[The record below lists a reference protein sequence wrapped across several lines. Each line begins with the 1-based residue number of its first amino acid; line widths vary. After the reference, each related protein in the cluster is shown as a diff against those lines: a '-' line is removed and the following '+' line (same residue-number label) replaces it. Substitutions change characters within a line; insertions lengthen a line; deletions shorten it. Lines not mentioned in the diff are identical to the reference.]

1 MPPAP
6 PASISLPVVVL
17 VSGHGSNLQAILDKA
32 PALGYE
38 VRAVVSD
45 RPDAGALER
54 ARRAGIPAEVLPAKD
69 HPDRDS
75 YDAALAARVDA
86 HSPRL
91 LVLAG
96 FMRILGTAFVRRHTG
111 RLINIHPSLLP
122 KYRGLH
128 THRRALEAG
137 ERVHGCSVHFVTEE
151 LDSGAV
157 IAQAE
162 VPVRPDDTEMT
173 LRTRV
178 QAQEH
183 RLYPQVIGWFAAGR
197 VSLKGGQVWF
207 DGAPLHMP
215 RIFPWDEREHA

>member
-17 VSGHGSNLQAILDKA
+17 VSGHGSNLQAILDQA
-32 PALGYE
+32 PALGVE
-38 VRAVVSD
+38 VRAVISD
-45 RPDAGALER
+45 RADALALER
-54 ARRAGIPAEVLPAKD
+54 ARAAGIRTETLPASS
-69 HPDRDS
+69 HPDRDA
-75 YDAALAARVDA
+75 YDAALASSIQSY
-86 HSPRL
+86 SPGL
-91 LVLAG
+91 VVLAG
-96 FMRILGTAFVRRHTG
+96 FMRILGPGFVRAHAG

-128 THRRALEAG
+128 THRRALAAG

-151 LDSGAV
+151 LDGGAV

-173 LRTRV
+173 LRARV
-178 QAQEH
+178 QRREH
-183 RLYPQVIGWFAAGR
+183 RLYPEVIGWFAAGR
-197 VSLKGGQVWF
+197 VGVRGNQAWF